1 MKLWGQKPGPNSLGV
16 TEKVVMWRQQASTE
30 EVWVRGKE
38 EEGSGQKKTLGPS
51 SGLVGLTQQVDR
63 LSDGAG
69 KREW

>member
-1 MKLWGQKPGPNSLGV
+1 M
-16 TEKVVMWRQQASTE
+16 MWRQQASTE
-30 EVWVRGKE
+30 EVWGRGKE